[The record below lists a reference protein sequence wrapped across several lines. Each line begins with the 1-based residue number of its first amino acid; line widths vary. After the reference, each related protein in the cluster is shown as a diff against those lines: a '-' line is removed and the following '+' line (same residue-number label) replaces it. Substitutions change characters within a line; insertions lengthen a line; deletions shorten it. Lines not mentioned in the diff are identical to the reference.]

1 MTDFSKIYAFQS
13 VTLEDISNVKLMNRI
28 DRKFWFHDY
37 QLKPLLDALLP
48 YYDVLEVNN
57 QRIIQYQTIYFEVN
71 GNELYLKHHN
81 GFRDRYKIRR
91 RKYSTS
97 AKGYFEI
104 KRKTNKERTIK
115 SRIEVPFTTG
125 SLTKEEYQF
134 LKEKSPYGDMLPEQ
148 VLFNSFNRISLVD
161 KEKTERCTI
170 DFGLKFW
177 NAKGGFSPDSLA
189 IIEVKRGH
197 QLKASKLVSILK
209 DLGIRHKGL
218 SKYCT
223 GRALIDTEMK
233 RNAFKPRLMTLENKI
248 LNKNEKCLI
257 F

>member
-1 MTDFSKIYAFQS
+1 VPEISFINAFES
-13 VTLEDISNVKLMNRI
+13 VTLEDIIKVKLMNRI
-28 DRKFWFHDY
+28 DRKFWFHDS
-37 QLKPLLDALLP
+37 LIKPLLEALLP
-48 YYDVLEVNN
+48 FYDVLEVNDK
-57 QRIIQYQTIYFEVN
+57 RIIQYQTIYFEVP
-71 GNELYLKHHN
+71 GNELFLKHHN
-81 GFRDRYKIRR
+81 GYRDRYKIRR

-97 AKGYFEI
+97 ASGYFEI

-115 SRIEVPFTTG
+115 SRIEVPFTAG
-125 SLTKEEYQF
+125 SLTQEEYKF
-134 LKEKSPYGDMLPEQ
+134 LKEHSPYGDSFPEV

-170 DFGLKFW
+170 DLGLKLW
-177 NAKGGFSPDSLA
+177 NARDEVSPQHLA

-209 DLGIRHKGL
+209 ELGIRHRGL

-223 GRALIDTEMK
+223 GRTLIDSTLK
-233 RNAFKPRLMTLENKI
+233 QNSFKPRLMNLEKKI

>member
-1 MTDFSKIYAFQS
+1 MSDISFINAFES
-13 VTLEDISNVKLMNRI
+13 VTLEDIINVKLMNRI
-28 DRKFWFHDY
+28 DRKFWFHES
-37 QLKPLLDALLP
+37 LIKPLLEALLP

-57 QRIIQYQTIYFEVN
+57 QRIIQYQTIYFEVP

-97 AKGYFEI
+97 ASGYFEI

-115 SRIEVPFTTG
+115 SRIEVPFTAG
-125 SLTKEEYQF
+125 KLTKEEYKF
-134 LKEKSPYGDMLPEQ
+134 LKEKSPYGEMFPEP

-170 DFGLKFW
+170 DLGLKFW
-177 NAKGGFSPDSLA
+177 NSKDEFFPHRLA

-197 QLKASKLVSILK
+197 QLKASNLIAILK
-209 DLGIRHKGL
+209 SLGIRYKGL

-223 GRALIDTEMK
+223 GRALIDSNMK
-233 RNAFKPRLMTLENKI
+233 QNAFKPRLMNLEKNILIKNK
-248 LNKNEKCLI
+248 KCFI

>member
-1 MTDFSKIYAFQS
+1 VLDITFINAFTS
-13 VTLEDISNVKLMNRI
+13 VTLEDIINVKLMNRI
-28 DRKFWFHDY
+28 DRKFWFHDS
-37 QLKPLLDALLP
+37 QLKPMLEALLP
-48 YYDVLEVNN
+48 FYDVLEVNN
-57 QRIIQYQTIYFEVN
+57 KRVIQYQTIYFEVP

-97 AKGYFEI
+97 TTGFFEI

-125 SLTKEEYQF
+125 SLSKEEYKF
-134 LKEKSPYGDMLPEQ
+134 LHEKSPYGDMFPEP

-170 DFGLKFW
+170 DLDLKFW
-177 NAKGGFSPDSLA
+177 NAKGEFAPDRLA

-197 QLKASKLVSILK
+197 QLKASNLVSILK
-209 DLGIRHKGL
+209 ELDIRHKGL

-223 GRALIDTEMK
+223 GRALIDSSIK
-233 RNAFKPRLMTLENKI
+233 QNGFKPRLMTLEKKI
-248 LNKNEKCLI
+248 LN
-257 F
+257 

>member
-1 MTDFSKIYAFQS
+1 VADCTFINAYKP
-13 VTLEDISNVKLMNRI
+13 VTLEDIINVKLMNRI
-28 DRKFWFHDY
+28 DSKFWFHDS
-37 QLKPLLDALLP
+37 QLKPMLEALLP

-57 QRIIQYQTIYFEVN
+57 QRIIQYQTIYFEVP

-97 AKGYFEI
+97 TSGFFEI

-115 SRIEVPFTTG
+115 SRIEAPFTAG
-125 SLTKEEYQF
+125 SLSKDEYKF
-134 LKEKSPYGDMLPEQ
+134 LKEKSPYGDIFPEP

-170 DFGLKFW
+170 DFDLKFW
-177 NAKGGFSPDSLA
+177 NALGQHAPERLA

-197 QLKASKLVSILK
+197 QLKASNLLSILK
-209 DLGIRHKGL
+209 ELKIRHRGL

-223 GRALIDTEMK
+223 GRALIDSNIK
-233 RNAFKPRLMTLENKI
+233 QNNFKPRLMTLEKKI
-248 LNKNEKCLI
+248 LN
-257 F
+257 

>member
-1 MTDFSKIYAFQS
+1 VSNISFINAFES
-13 VTLEDISNVKLMNRI
+13 VTLEDIINVKLMNRI
-28 DRKFWFHDY
+28 DRKFWFHDS
-37 QLKPLLDALLP
+37 LIKPLLEALLP

-57 QRIIQYQTIYFEVN
+57 HRTIQYQTIYFEIPD
-71 GNELYLKHHN
+71 NELYLKHHN

-97 AKGYFEI
+97 ASGYFEI

-115 SRIEVPFTTG
+115 SRIEVPFISG
-125 SLTKEEYQF
+125 SLTKTEYRF
-134 LKEKSPYGDMLPEQ
+134 LKENSPYGDIIPQ
-148 VLFNSFNRISLVD
+148 PVLFNSFNRISLVD

-170 DFGLKFW
+170 DLGLNFW
-177 NAKGGFSPDSLA
+177 NAKGEVSPSNLA

-197 QLKASKLVSILK
+197 QLKASKLVFILK
-209 DLGIRHKGL
+209 DLGIRYKGL

-223 GRALIDTEMK
+223 GRALIDSTMK
-233 RNAFKPRLMTLENKI
+233 QNAFKPRLMNLEKKI
-248 LNKNEKCLI
+248 LIKNEKCLI

>member
-1 MTDFSKIYAFQS
+1 VPDISFINAFQS
-13 VTLEDISNVKLMNRI
+13 VTLEDIINVKLMNRI
-28 DRKFWFHDY
+28 DRKFWFHDI
-37 QLKPLLDALLP
+37 LIKPLLEALLP

-57 QRIIQYQTIYFEVN
+57 LRTIQYQTIYFEVP
-71 GNELYLKHHN
+71 GNELYFKHHN
-81 GFRDRYKIRR
+81 RFRDRYKIRR

-97 AKGYFEI
+97 ATGFFEI

-115 SRIEVPFTTG
+115 SRIEVPFTAG
-125 SLTKEEYQF
+125 SLTKAEYKF
-134 LKEKSPYGDMLPEQ
+134 LKENSPYGELFPEV

-177 NAKGGFSPDSLA
+177 NANGEVSPQHLA
-189 IIEVKRGH
+189 IIEVKQGH

-209 DLGIRHKGL
+209 ELGIRHRGL

-223 GRALIDTEMK
+223 GRALIDPNMK
-233 RNAFKPRLMTLENKI
+233 QNAFKPRLMTLKKKI
-248 LNKNEKCLI
+248 LNNNEKCPI